1 MSFLDDFERHELYLQ
16 RIATALLT
24 SKIYPSLA
32 EAYKAARL
40 ILLDAESIK
49 SPSELNKITA
59 AVRRAT
65 EETTSTAWAEVTQDL
80 QDMGIYEAGFY
91 ASLVGGYADARLKT
105 PADKQ
110 IKGFIDKSLM
120 TLHSGSKVDS
130 GFWGEYVG
138 AQISSVGNAYD
149 SAVKA
154 GYSNGETVAQIAGR
168 IRNVTEG
175 LLKNEAESLARTGV
189 QHYAAQARRAMA
201 EANSDVIAREF
212 PVVTFDN
219 RTTPIC
225 LGIASKYPKGWP
237 KDQNPVGY
245 PPYHFGCRTAIVD
258 LVEGQD
264 APDGTRAAIGGQEDG
279 AEAFERKQNRTNK
292 KFKYRGKKDQDVFK
306 VGQIPA
312 GTNIDTWLRSQPD
325 WYIQSTLGPTKAK
338 LFKEGGMR
346 LSKFTDATQRPLT
359 IAELREL
366 DSAAFKR
373 AGL

>member
-16 RIATALLT
+16 RLATQMLN

-40 ILLDAESIK
+40 ILLDAEKIA
-49 SPSELNKITA
+49 SPSDLNKLTVEI
-59 AVRRAT
+59 RKAT
-65 EETTSTAWAEVTQDL
+65 ETTTAQAWAEVTQDL
-80 QDMGIYEAGFY
+80 QDIGIYEAGFY
-91 ASLVGGYADARLKT
+91 ASLVGGYADTKLKT
-105 PADKQ
+105 PTDKQ

-130 GFWGEYVG
+130 GFWPEYIS
-138 AQISSVGNAYD
+138 AQVKSVGNAYD

-154 GYSNGETVAQIAGR
+154 GYSRGETVTQIAGR
-168 IRNVTEG
+168 VRSVTDG
-175 LLKNEAESLARTGV
+175 LLKNEAEALARTGT
-189 QHYAAQARRAMA
+189 QHYAAQARRALA
-201 EANSDVIAREF
+201 EANLDVITREF

-225 LGIASKYPKGWP
+225 MGIASRYPKGWP
-237 KDQNPVGY
+237 MGENPVGQ
-245 PPYHFGCRTAIVD
+245 PPFHFACRTS
-258 LVEGQD
+258 LVHLVAGQEY
-264 APDGTRAAIGGQEDG
+264 PDGTRAAVGGQADG
-279 AEAFERKQNRTNK
+279 ATAFEKKQSRTDK
-292 KFKYRGKKDQDVFK
+292 KFKYRGKKDLDVFNP
-306 VGQIPA
+306 GQIPA

-325 WYIQSTLGPTKAK
+325 WFIESTLGPTKAK

-346 LSKFTDATQRPLT
+346 LSKFTDATQKPLT
-359 IAELREL
+359 ISELREL

>member
-16 RIATALLT
+16 RLATQMLN

-40 ILLDAESIK
+40 ILLDAEKIA
-49 SPSELNKITA
+49 SPSELNKLTA
-59 AVRRAT
+59 AIRKAT
-65 EETTSTAWAEVTQDL
+65 ETTTAQAWAEVTQEL
-80 QDMGIYEAGFY
+80 QEIGIYEAGFY

-154 GYSNGETVAQIAGR
+154 GYSNGETVTQIAGR

-189 QHYAAQARRAMA
+189 QHYAAQARRVMS

-225 LGIASKYPKGWP
+225 MGIASKYPKGWP
-237 KDQNPVGY
+237 KGENPVGY

-258 LVEGQD
+258 LVVGQD
-264 APDGTRAAIGGQEDG
+264 YPDGTRAAVGGQSDG
-279 AEAFERKQNRTNK
+279 GTAFEKKQNRTDK

>member
-16 RIATALLT
+16 RLATQMLN

-40 ILLDAESIK
+40 ILLDAEKIA
-49 SPSELNKITA
+49 SPSELNKLTA
-59 AVRRAT
+59 AIRKAT
-65 EETTSTAWAEVTQDL
+65 EATTAEAWDQVTQDL
-80 QDMGIYEAGFY
+80 QEIGVYEAGFY
-91 ASLVGGYADARLKT
+91 ASLVGGYADVRLKT

-110 IKGFIDKSLM
+110 IKGFINKSLM
-120 TLHSGSKVDS
+120 TLHSGAKVDS
-130 GFWGEYVG
+130 GFWGEYVS

-154 GYSNGETVAQIAGR
+154 GYSNGETVGQIAGR
-168 IRNVTEG
+168 IRTVSEG

-189 QHYAAQARRAMA
+189 QHYAAQARRVMS
-201 EANSDVIAREF
+201 EANADVITREF

-225 LGIASKYPKGWP
+225 MGIASKYPKGWS
-237 KDQNPVGY
+237 KDENQVGY

-258 LVEGQD
+258 LVAGQEY
-264 APDGTRAAIGGQEDG
+264 PDGTRAAVGGQSDG
-279 AEAFERKQNRTNK
+279 GEAFDKKQSRTDK

-338 LFKEGGMR
+338 LFKDGGMR

>member
-59 AVRRAT
+59 AVRKAT
-65 EETTSTAWAEVTQDL
+65 EETTAEAWAAATEEL
-80 QDMGIYEAGFY
+80 QSMGVYEAGFY
-91 ASLVGGYADARLKT
+91 AALVGGYADKRLKN

-130 GFWGEYVG
+130 GFWGEYVS
-138 AQISSVGNAYD
+138 AQIMSVGNAYD

-154 GYSNGETVAQIAGR
+154 GYSNGETVSQIAGR
-168 IRNVTEG
+168 IRMVSEG

-189 QHYAAQARRAMA
+189 QHYAAQARRVMS
-201 EANSDVIAREF
+201 EANADVITREF

-225 LGIASKYPKGWP
+225 MGIASKYPKGWP
-237 KDQNPVGY
+237 KDENPVGY

-258 LVEGQD
+258 LVAGQD
-264 APDGTRAAIGGQEDG
+264 YPDGTRAAVGGQSDG
-279 AEAFERKQNRTNK
+279 GEAFEKKQNRTDK
-292 KFKYRGKKDQDVFK
+292 KFKYRGKKDQDVFNA
-306 VGQIPA
+306 GQIPA

-338 LFKEGGMR
+338 LFKDGGMR